1 MKVTQTLTREE
12 LYELVWKTPMIKL
25 AKQFSLLESAVCLWS
40 ISPLSNPTYLLAV
53 HLHHFIGNN
62 LP

>member
-25 AKQFSLLESAVCLWS
+25 AKQFGL
-40 ISPLSNPTYLLAV
+40 
-53 HLHHFIGNN
+53 
-62 LP
+62 